1 MELSKEWSGY
11 LRHRYLNEV
20 KVLTN
25 VLPWWVET
33 VLRKED
39 PKDPSGVKVDVQP
52 NGVEHLVNERTK

>member
-1 MELSKEWSGY
+1 MNVTKY
-11 LRHRYLNEV
+11 LRRRVERSETV
-20 KVLTN
+20 TN
-25 VLPWWVET
+25 VLSWWVET